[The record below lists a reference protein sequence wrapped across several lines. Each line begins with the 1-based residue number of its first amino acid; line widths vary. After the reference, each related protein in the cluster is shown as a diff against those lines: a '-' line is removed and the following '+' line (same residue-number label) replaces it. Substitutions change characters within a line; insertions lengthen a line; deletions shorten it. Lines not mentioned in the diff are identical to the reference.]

1 MLTWRG
7 LNNVLHGKGSC
18 DLFVGQLELREYLF
32 AKVVPYPGSKSYEN
46 GNSYAHSF
54 CFSIHVI
61 LVSTASADF
70 HLGDMVGHRMW

>member
-1 MLTWRG
+1 MYFTE
-7 LNNVLHGKGSC
+7 K
-18 DLFVGQLELREYLF
+18 DLVTCSLANWNFGNTYLQRWF
-32 AKVVPYPGSKSYEN
+32 RIPVQKSYEN

-70 HLGDMVGHRMW
+70 HLGNMVGHRMW